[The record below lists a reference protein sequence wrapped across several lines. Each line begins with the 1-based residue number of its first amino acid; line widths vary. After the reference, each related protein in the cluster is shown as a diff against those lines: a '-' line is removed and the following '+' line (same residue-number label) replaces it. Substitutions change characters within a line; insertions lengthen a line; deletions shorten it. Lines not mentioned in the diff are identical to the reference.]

1 MNTLATGKKFPEFYR
16 RPEGA
21 YFVADDSGILL
32 VYNYRMPTEKELN
45 AVKADKPA
53 EFRFLIE
60 NDAFFFLSKF
70 GGLSWNDS
78 PFNPLLN
85 REFGYQP
92 PTDPAKGYLMTFV
105 MVDAASNIIKHIRVI
120 GLGHDFSVK
129 LCDTLNSFFD
139 REENAHI
146 ESKEKLQEIND
157 RRVALTYDL
166 YTSDQLARR
175 ATTSYRIKAEG

>member
-1 MNTLATGKKFPEFYR
+1 MNTLAVGNTFPEFYR

-45 AVKADKPA
+45 AVKDGKPA

-70 GGLSWNDS
+70 GSLPWNDS

-92 PTDPAKGYLMTFV
+92 PTTPDKGYLMTFV
-105 MVDAASNIIKHIRVI
+105 MVDAASNIVKHIRAI

-129 LCDTLNSFFD
+129 LCETLNSFFD

-146 ESKEKLQEIND
+146 ESREALKEIDD
-157 RRVALTYDL
+157 RRVALTYNL

-175 ATTSYRIKAEG
+175 AAISYRIKAEG

>member
-1 MNTLATGKKFPEFYR
+1 MNTLAVGKKFPEFYR

-45 AVKADKPA
+45 AVKEDKPA

-70 GGLSWNDS
+70 GSLPWNDS

-85 REFGYQP
+85 RDFGYQP
-92 PTDPAKGYLMTFV
+92 PVDTKEGYIMTFF
-105 MVDAASNIIKHIRVI
+105 MVDAASGVIKYIRTI
-120 GLGHDFSVK
+120 KLGYDFSAT

-146 ESKEKLQEIND
+146 ESKEELREID
-157 RRVALTYDL
+157 HRRIELTYDL
-166 YTSDQLARR
+166 YTSDQLAHR

>member
-1 MNTLATGKKFPEFYR
+1 MDKISVGEKFPSFYH

-32 VYNYRMPTEKELN
+32 VYNYRMPTEKELA
-45 AVKADKPA
+45 AVKTGKSA

-70 GGLSWNDS
+70 GSLPWNDS
-78 PFNPLLN
+78 PFNPLLC
-85 REFGYQP
+85 RETGYQP
-92 PTDPAKGYLMTFV
+92 PVDPAEGYLMTFA
-105 MVDAASNIIKHIRVI
+105 MIDAATNIVKYVRAI
-120 GLGHDFSVK
+120 GLGHDFSVR

-139 REENAHI
+139 REENSRI
-146 ESKEKLQEIND
+146 RSMTELSEIND

-166 YTSDQLARR
+166 YDSEQLARR
-175 ATTSYRIKAEG
+175 ATVSYRVKAEG